1 MCEYVWKAVEK
12 HKRKKKSSDSK
23 WTQEYVADL
32 IGVARSTYT
41 AYENGTKQPPL
52 ETVNKIADLFGV
64 STDWLLG
71 RDSTSSSHDELDEE
85 IKKLLNDPENGIFFK
100 DYLSAPEEKKKQL
113 RDFMKFLLEQEK
125 DRKPGDK
132 QK

>member
-1 MCEYVWKAVEK
+1 MFG
-12 HKRKKKSSDSK
+12 KRLKNIREKKKSSDSK